1 MKQDFLLPSR
11 VAGLNLMVGGFL
23 PRVRLPSLAG
33 PLLTPADLVDE
44 NALAVCI
51 YNPSE
56 VNPFPLPPKGVDL
69 PRRFGMLNER
79 GVKLFVISGLGLPH
93 LAHWLELVGLDFYAL
108 SDAGREF
115 TNRAGIPIKQ
125 VDGHN
130 FRTHVAFVL
139 QEERILSIL
148 LETDPVHDF
157 DRLLMAL
164 DVAEGREPGT
174 YALPDRPW
182 YAERRPEDVAA
193 EQEEPEPESGPMVEF
208 TFAVEPEPVFDFEE
222 DEI

>member
-1 MKQDFLLPSR
+1 M
-11 VAGLNLMVGGFL
+11 AGLNLTVGGFL

-51 YNPSE
+51 YNPAE

-69 PRRFGMLNER
+69 TRRLAMLNQR
-79 GVKLFVISGLGLPH
+79 GVKVFVISGLGLP
-93 LAHWLELVGLDFYAL
+93 LLGSWLERVGLDLYAL

-125 VDGHN
+125 VEGRN
-130 FRTHVAFVL
+130 FRTHVALVL

-148 LETDPVHDF
+148 PETDPVHDF

-164 DVAEGREPGT
+164 DVAEGREPGLYT
-174 YALPDRPW
+174 LPDRPW
-182 YAERRPEDVAA
+182 YAERRVEEAVVEPEEA
-193 EQEEPEPESGPMVEF
+193 EPEVESVVEFSFVTEPEPE
-208 TFAVEPEPVFDFEE
+208 FDLE
-222 DEI
+222 DEA